1 MANRRKFIAGLGA
14 LATGSAAAVGT
25 GAFTSVT
32 ATRNV
37 DVEVA
42 GDASAYLRL
51 EGTGDSNSEYVTS
64 SGSGN
69 ALSIDLDSSNAT
81 AEEGNGVNPDAVT
94 QLDDVFTI
102 ENQGTQE
109 VNVGLSSKSGDHSG
123 LVKFYTDSNAY
134 SGDALGST
142 DVTLSAGDPATISI
156 EIDTEGHSVSDGNK
170 LLESVTFNAEATTGN

>member
-1 MANRRKFIAGLGA
+1 MGSLAAG
-14 LATGSAAAVGT
+14 AAAATGT

-51 EGTGDSNSEYVTS
+51 EGTGGDNSHYVTS
-64 SGSGN
+64 DGNGST
-69 ALSIDLDSSNAT
+69 LSIDLDSSNST
-81 AEEGNGVNPDAVT
+81 DKGGTGVNPDAVT

-109 VNVGLSSKSGDHSG
+109 VNVGLSKTGGTAPS
-123 LVKFYTDSNAY
+123 LVKFYPEGESYDGSPL
-134 SGDALGST
+134 SST
-142 DVTLSAGDPATISI
+142 DVTLGTGASTKVSI
-156 EIDTEGHSVSDGNK
+156 EIDTEGDSVGDGDK
-170 LLESVTFNAEATTGN
+170 LLDSVTFNADAT